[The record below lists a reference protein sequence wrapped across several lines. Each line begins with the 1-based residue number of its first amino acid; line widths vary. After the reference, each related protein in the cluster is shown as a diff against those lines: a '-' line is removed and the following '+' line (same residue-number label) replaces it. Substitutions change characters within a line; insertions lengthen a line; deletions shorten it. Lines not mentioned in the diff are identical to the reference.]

1 MYFVYARQMQKLEKI
16 VKEKINSNHCNIFT
30 QHTYQS
36 VRKLFKAIR
45 VGNNIGDYVSWDNFS
60 TFLKTTST
68 NSLRSIKSNKYH
80 IFIQI

>member
-1 MYFVYARQMQKLEKI
+1 MLLQLNGTYVMYVLTSVKLSINKTTYFVCARSMQKLEKL

-45 VGNNIGDYVSWDNFS
+45 VGNNIGDYVS
-60 TFLKTTST
+60 
-68 NSLRSIKSNKYH
+68 
-80 IFIQI
+80 